1 MAFPRPYKL
10 KNFLGEHAPDLPTL
24 GRLRRCNFSFPRAY
38 RYLQI
43 LTLRPL
49 MLPNKFAISFLHE
62 ITVVCADCLL
72 PLEAVTEVIMASSN
86 INKLSMMISSTSSR
100 DQICQ
105 KLLSCLWKRGWCT
118 LAWYFK
124 ALRPPPHLP
133 NISCCCLVL
142 IAITHQFS
150 GPKIFT

>member
-72 PLEAVTEVIMASSN
+72 PLEAFTEVIMASSN

-105 KLLSCLWKRGWCT
+105 KLLSCLWKRG
-118 LAWYFK
+118 
-124 ALRPPPHLP
+124 
-133 NISCCCLVL
+133 
-142 IAITHQFS
+142 
-150 GPKIFT
+150 

>member
-10 KNFLGEHAPDLPTL
+10 KNFLGEHAPGLPTL

-49 MLPNKFAISFLHE
+49 MLPKFAISFLHE
-62 ITVVCADCLL
+62 ITVDCADCLL
-72 PLEAVTEVIMASSN
+72 PLEAVTEVIVASSN

-100 DQICQ
+100 DQIYQ
-105 KLLSCLWKRGWCT
+105 KLLSCLRNRG
-118 LAWYFK
+118 
-124 ALRPPPHLP
+124 
-133 NISCCCLVL
+133 
-142 IAITHQFS
+142 
-150 GPKIFT
+150 

>member
-24 GRLRRCNFSFPRAY
+24 GRLRRCNFSLPRAY

-62 ITVVCADCLL
+62 ITVDCADCLL
-72 PLEAVTEVIMASSN
+72 PLEAVTEVIVASKKN

-100 DQICQ
+100 DQIYQ
-105 KLLSCLWKRGWCT
+105 KLLSCLRNRG
-118 LAWYFK
+118 
-124 ALRPPPHLP
+124 
-133 NISCCCLVL
+133 
-142 IAITHQFS
+142 
-150 GPKIFT
+150 